1 MSKARPERKLAAIL
15 AADVAGYSRM
25 MGADETGTLGAL
37 KSCLTETVS
46 PIITSFE
53 GRIFKT
59 TGDGL
64 LAEFASAIRAVECAI
79 NIQRAVAAR
88 ASERASDPRLQF
100 RIGINLDD
108 VIADGDDLFGDGVNV
123 AARLEGIAEPGGIC
137 VSDAVFRQVVGKVV
151 VGFASLG
158 ARVLK
163 NIPTPVHVYRIDL
176 DGAADIGTGAPPPMD
191 TRPSIAVLPFE
202 TPTSDPALELIADN
216 LVEDVVALLARVPG
230 FFVIARSSS
239 FVYRGQKIDVRQ
251 LGSELAVRYIV
262 QGSVRAAGAQVR
274 IAVEL
279 IEVDTGRQLWSHRFT
294 VDRPQTS
301 GLQDE
306 IAHAIIAELEPQ
318 LTRAELTV
326 IRRQRPDNLDTWSR
340 FRNARAP
347 ITERGW
353 NEETAAE
360 VLEKLR
366 ETTTFDPNF
375 SPAYAYFAL
384 LAAFAMNMSLIADT
398 PELRAEAKAA
408 AERALSLD
416 PNSSEVVGLA
426 GCAIADL
433 GEDLR
438 GSTYLKRAI
447 EIDPSNAQARVALGA
462 AQGRLKHFD
471 AAIENMELGIQRSP
485 RDGRLGFWEMLFA
498 DILIKAGRVEEGL
511 KKAYDASR
519 RDAGLYSSRV
529 IAAIAL
535 AKLGHTEEA
544 RAALADAR
552 RIRPNMTLAEI
563 GKFFGDDAIETMKPL
578 WRPA

>member
-25 MGADETGTLGAL
+25 MGVDETGTLGAL

-46 PIITSFE
+46 PIIANFE

-59 TGDGL
+59 IGDGL
-64 LAEFASAIRAVECAI
+64 LAEFSSAIRAVECAVD
-79 NIQRAVAAR
+79 IQRAVGAR
-88 ASERASDPRLQF
+88 TSDLRIQF

-137 VSDAVFRQVVGKVV
+137 VSDAVYRQVAGKVGV
-151 VGFASLG
+151 AFISMG

-163 NIPTPVHVYRIDL
+163 NIPSPVNVFRVDL
-176 DGAADIGTGAPPPMD
+176 NAMADRGPGVPPPTD
-191 TRPSIAVLPFE
+191 TRPSIAVLAFE
-202 TPTSDPALELIADN
+202 NAAGDPALELLADN

-239 FVYRGQKIDVRQ
+239 FAYRGKKLDVRQ
-251 LGSELAVRYIV
+251 IGRELAVRYVV
-262 QGSVRAAGAQVR
+262 QGSVRSAGPQVR
-274 IAVEL
+274 IAVAL
-279 IEVDTGRQLWSHRFT
+279 IEVDAGRQLWSHRFT
-294 VDRPQTS
+294 VDRPHTS
-301 GLQDE
+301 DLQDE
-306 IAHAIIAELEPQ
+306 IAHAIIAEMEPQ
-318 LTRAELTV
+318 LTRAELSV

-360 VLEKLR
+360 VLERLR
-366 ETTTFDPNF
+366 QTVAFDPNF
-375 SPAYAYFAL
+375 SPAHAYFAL

-408 AERALSLD
+408 AEHALSLD

-498 DILIKAGRVEEGL
+498 DVLIKAGRVEEGL
-511 KKAYDASR
+511 VKAYDASR

-535 AKLGHTEEA
+535 AKLGHAEEA
-544 RAALADAR
+544 RAALAEAR

-563 GKFFGDDAIETMKPL
+563 EKFFGAEAIETVEPL